1 VQGSVLHSWQ
11 AHALDFGLGASM
23 GYQAFDNA
31 WLSVGYNLLGFKD
44 TDFGS
49 AGYRAQGFFIAIRMK
64 FDQDT
69 FGLNRPDSTFTLNR

>member
-1 VQGSVLHSWQ
+1 M
-11 AHALDFGLGASM
+11 DYGLGTSL

-44 TDFGS
+44 RDFGS

-64 FDQDT
+64 FDQNT
-69 FGLNRPDSTFTLNR
+69 FGLNRTDSIFTLNR